1 MFFLWVYTFILKIY
15 FFKQLLNIQHYV
27 QHYKKGKRNN
37 NELLSTFRI
46 CILLTYNFQYRKGIK
61 IYFIQP
67 PVERGKTKPIKQLV
81 KEMKECIILW
91 CNEDLIVSIQ
101 RKQKIT

>member
-15 FFKQLLNIQHYV
+15 FVKQLLNIQRYV

-46 CILLTYNFQYRKGIK
+46 CIL
-61 IYFIQP
+61 
-67 PVERGKTKPIKQLV
+67 
-81 KEMKECIILW
+81 
-91 CNEDLIVSIQ
+91 
-101 RKQKIT
+101 